1 MGVSVCVVG
10 SGQPVA
16 LLGGCA
22 SWLFVASPTK
32 LHNDSS
38 TGDSSAGE
46 ARSRCSGPLKGGFM
60 SFRAGF
66 VRLLVCLQALAVD
79 CVDSFA
85 LSFRVD

>member
-1 MGVSVCVVG
+1 LGMSVRVVG

-16 LLGGCA
+16 LLGGCRRA
-22 SWLFVASPTK
+22 FLWLAQR
-32 LHNDSS
+32 LLGSS
-38 TGDSSAGE
+38 TGDLSAGE

>member
-1 MGVSVCVVG
+1 
-10 SGQPVA
+10 
-16 LLGGCA
+16 
-22 SWLFVASPTK
+22 
-32 LHNDSS
+32 
-38 TGDSSAGE
+38 
-46 ARSRCSGPLKGGFM
+46 M